1 MSGGILIKI
10 GDRMRVFNKMAILFL
25 LLTAVLGSCNRHSAD
40 VEKEILTVPA
50 VRKDIEKTVIFIG
63 NVTGGQTAS
72 LTWGTKGVIGEVNV
86 KLGDPVAEGQ
96 VLASLAGDSLSVD
109 VINAEIPLISALD
122 ELEEVLYS
130 ETPKAQAYKD
140 LKDKESDLIDSE
152 KAQERLKYP
161 RAITNDI
168 KYWSE
173 QTAIYREYYEEAL
186 SSFNDAAG
194 AGWRSSPEKGERNE
208 YEARRKNMLSALN
221 KYAEVYNNYLY
232 YSGKAT
238 ANDFAQADADIDV
251 AQAAYDSALR
261 VFRTYNEYPRE
272 KDITAAQIKVD
283 NAQDTYN
290 RRNIVASING
300 VVTQIS
306 AREGDYVTQ
315 NTAAFRLDSMDHL
328 YIPLDVSEI
337 DILGVQDGMKA
348 RIILDADISTSY
360 EGIVKTVSSA
370 GEESG
375 NRVTFQTMVEI
386 LEPDENV
393 KIGMTAEVHL
403 ILAEAEDA
411 LIVPANAVFSE
422 GGSWYIGISN
432 GTICNDTPVKIGLTT
447 DSLVQIS
454 SGFLNEGDPVCVPS
468 VDNSVLRDMGLENIE
483 KPDLQLSGGSDLP
496 TEPVDE
502 RNED

>member
-25 LLTAVLGSCNRHSAD
+25 LLTAFLGSCNRHSAD

-161 RAITNDI
+161 RAITYDI

-348 RIILDADISTSY
+348 RIILDADTSTSY

-403 ILAEAEDA
+403 ILAEAENA

-432 GTICNDTPVKIGLTT
+432 GTVCNDTPVKIGLTT

>member
-1 MSGGILIKI
+1 
-10 GDRMRVFNKMAILFL
+10 MRVFNKVTILLL
-25 LLTAVLGSCNRHSAD
+25 LLTAVLSSCNRHSA
-40 VEKEILTVPA
+40 VEEKEILTVPA

-72 LTWGTKGVIGEVNV
+72 LNWGTKGVIGEVNV

-140 LKDKESDLIDSE
+140 LKDKEGALIDSE

-161 RAITNDI
+161 RAITYDI

-238 ANDFAQADADIDV
+238 DNDFAQAAADIDV
-251 AQAAYDSALR
+251 AQAAYDSSLR
-261 VFRTYNEYPRE
+261 VFRTYSEYPRE

-283 NAQDTYN
+283 NAQNTYN

-328 YIPLDVSEI
+328 YVPVDVSEI
-337 DILGVQDGMKA
+337 DILGINDGMKA
-348 RIILDADISTSY
+348 RVVLDADTSTSY
-360 EGIVKTVSSA
+360 DGVVTTVSDS
-370 GEESG
+370 GESSG
-375 NRVTFQTMVEI
+375 SRVTFKTMVEI
-386 LEPDENV
+386 LQPDENV

-403 ILAEAEDA
+403 ILAEEENA
-411 LIVPANAVFSE
+411 LIVPANAVFTD
-422 GGSWYIGISN
+422 GSSSYIGVSN
-432 GTICNDTPVKIGLTT
+432 GTVCNDIPVTIGLTT
-447 DSLVQIS
+447 DTVVQIS
-454 SGFLNEGDPVCVPS
+454 SGFVNEGDPVCVPS
-468 VDNSVLRDMGLENIE
+468 VDSNIYRDMGLEDSRENNNDFRPPINR
-483 KPDLQLSGGSDLP
+483 S
-496 TEPVDE
+496 
-502 RNED
+502 ED